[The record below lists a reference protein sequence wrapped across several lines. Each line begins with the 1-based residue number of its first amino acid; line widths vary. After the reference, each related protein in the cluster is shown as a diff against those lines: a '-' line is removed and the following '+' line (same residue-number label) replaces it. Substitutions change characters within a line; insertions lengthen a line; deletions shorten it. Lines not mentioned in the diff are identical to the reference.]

1 MRNNIKI
8 NTGEQTNVR
17 NNIIDFS
24 PLDTE
29 SREDDKM
36 SWDSLEYMGPDDR
49 EEMNYKPPVEISE
62 LAKKRIAK
70 LQAKIAGKKT
80 IDIFNMEAA

>member
-29 SREDDKM
+29 SLEDDKETWNAM
-36 SWDSLEYMGPDDR
+36 QLMGDDR

-62 LAKKRIAK
+62 LARKRIAK

>member
-1 MRNNIKI
+1 MRNKIKI

-29 SREDDKM
+29 SLEDDKKTWNAM
-36 SWDSLEYMGPDDR
+36 ELMGDDR
-49 EEMNYKPPVEISE
+49 EEMNYKPPVRISE
-62 LAKKRIAK
+62 EAEKRIAK
-70 LQAKIAGKKT
+70 LQARITGKKT